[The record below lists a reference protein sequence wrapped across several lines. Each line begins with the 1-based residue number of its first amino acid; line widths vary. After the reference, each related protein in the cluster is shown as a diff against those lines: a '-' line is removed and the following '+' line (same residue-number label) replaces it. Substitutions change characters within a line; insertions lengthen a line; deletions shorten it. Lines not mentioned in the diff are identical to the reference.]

1 MSVKTKFTKK
11 QITTAKAL
19 AKAATTL
26 AELRDAQAI
35 LLQEVHGMDHDE
47 AATAMGLTH
56 TAFDDLLQNLRQAR
70 NVP

>member
-19 AKAATTL
+19 LIAATTV
-26 AELRDAQAI
+26 AEIRDAQAI
-35 LLQEVHGMDHDE
+35 LLQEVHGMSHDQ

-56 TAFDDLLQNLRQAR
+56 AAYDALLQALRQTR
-70 NVP
+70 NKP